1 MIKKNNGTGTRQRLA
16 GIAAGCLLGGFAIA
30 TVGAP
35 SAAAAT
41 DCSPDA
47 VANTV
52 SATMSSARSYL
63 AAHPGADEVL
73 TPALDNPGLQS
84 ASTVRQYFTAHP
96 VQYLELRGILA
107 PIDETQQQCNVT
119 VLPPEKASAY
129 AQFMAG

>member
-1 MIKKNNGTGTRQRLA
+1 MIMKNNGVGVRRRVAGT
-16 GIAAGCLLGGFAIA
+16 AAGCLIAGFALA
-30 TVGAP
+30 TAAAP
-35 SAAAAT
+35 SAVAET

-63 AAHPGADEVL
+63 AAHPEASEVL
-73 TPALDNPGLQS
+73 TPALDQPTPQS

-96 VQYLELRGILA
+96 VQYFQLRGILA
-107 PIDETQQQCNVT
+107 PIGETQQQCNVT
-119 VLPPEKASAY
+119 VLPPEKAAAY